1 MPSIAQL
8 EKLLTLDPADP
19 FVHYGLAQEYAKAGD
34 HDQAIASYTKVIEL
48 DSTYC
53 YAYFFKGQS
62 HQELGDMDRAR
73 QVVSQGIEVAK
84 QSNDAKA
91 ISELTG
97 LLESMQ

>member
-8 EKLLTLDPADP
+8 EKLLSLDPADP
-19 FVHYGLAQEYAKAGD
+19 FVYYCLAQEHAKAGD
-34 HDQAIASYTKVIEL
+34 HDQAIVSYAKVIEL

-53 YAYFFKGQS
+53 YAYFFQGQS
-62 HQELGDMDRAR
+62 LQELGDMDQAK
-73 QVVSQGIEVAK
+73 QVVAQGIEIAK
-84 QSNDAKA
+84 QTNEAKA

>member
-8 EKLLTLDPADP
+8 EKLLSLDPADP
-19 FVHYGLAQEYAKAGD
+19 FVHYGLAQEHAKAGD
-34 HDQAIASYTKVIEL
+34 HDQAIVSYAKVIEL

-53 YAYFFKGQS
+53 YAYFFQGQS
-62 HQELGDMDRAR
+62 LQELGDMDRAK
-73 QVVSQGIEVAK
+73 QVVSQGIEIAK
-84 QSNDAKA
+84 QTNEAKA